1 MTRCGLVEGTFL
13 FGFVCGFF
21 VCFGFCFVLVYWGE
35 VFVWFVLLCC
45 GVSPCLPRLMTN
57 VYIAKGALDLSVS

>member
-21 VCFGFCFVLVYWGE
+21 VCFGFCFGLVYWGE
-35 VFVWFVLLCC
+35 VFGLFCC
-45 GVSPCLPRLMTN
+45 VVVFPPASP
-57 VYIAKGALDLSVS
+57 D

>member
-1 MTRCGLVEGTFL
+1 MWSSRRDFFIWVCLWFFCLFWFL
-13 FGFVCGFF
+13 FW
-21 VCFGFCFVLVYWGE
+21 FGLLGGG
-35 VFVWFVLLCC
+35 VWFVLLCC